1 MLALKTILAKSERL
15 PILVFDEIDVGI
27 SGDMARRVGESMH
40 DLARYHQIITI
51 THLPQIAALGDRHYK
66 VEKVVEDGTTKTTI
80 HRLDEDEQA
89 TQVASLIS
97 GEEVTDAALK
107 NARELMAAGEREE

>member
-1 MLALKTILAKSERL
+1 
-15 PILVFDEIDVGI
+15 VGI
-27 SGDMARRVGESMH
+27 SGNMARRVGESMH

-66 VEKVVEDGTTKTTI
+66 VEKIVEDGTTKTTL

>member
-1 MLALKTILAKSERL
+1 
-15 PILVFDEIDVGI
+15 
-27 SGDMARRVGESMH
+27 
-40 DLARYHQIITI
+40 
-51 THLPQIAALGDRHYK
+51 
-66 VEKVVEDGTTKTTI
+66 VVEEGTTKTQI
-80 HRLDEDEQA
+80 RRLGEEEQA